1 MLDHARERQGGQH
14 FADDVSIV
22 EVTLRAVA
30 AS

>member
-1 MLDHARERQGGQH
+1 MLAHARERQGGPN

-30 AS
+30 AA